1 MCPHFK
7 AGNGGLTYIDLPL
20 LLRAFE
26 DGVQLV
32 DLLHGV
38 LGRRV
43 LPDQHKVLHNCKI
56 AAARGSLHHSWSGA
70 VCHST
75 YVWSGSESG

>member
-1 MCPHFK
+1 MRHRFK

-26 DGVQLV
+26 DGVKLV
-32 DLLHGV
+32 NLLHGV
-38 LGRRV
+38 LGRGV
-43 LPDQHKVLHNCKI
+43 LPDQHKILHHCKI
-56 AAARGSLHHSWSGA
+56 AAARGSLRCNSSGA

>member
-1 MCPHFK
+1 M
-7 AGNGGLTYIDLPL
+7 TYIDLPL
-20 LLRAFE
+20 PLCAFE

-38 LGRRV
+38 LGTGV
-43 LPDQHKVLHNCKI
+43 LPDQHKILHHCKI
-56 AAARGSLHHSWSGA
+56 AAARGSLHYNSSGA